1 MSVTY
6 TALEDI
12 PKVPTYSHNVRLA
25 RCLLLCLTLPCVT
38 QIHATAQKAFL
49 AGKAKSIAFRKKQIA
64 QVGYLVKDNE
74 QRFKDAMKAD
84 LGRPHQETEFVD
96 FLIIYGEARQAYDN
110 VEKWAQE
117 QAPDFSLNWFFMR
130 PRLKA
135 EPKGTVLV
143 IAPFNYPLFL
153 LLVPLISA
161 IAGGNAA
168 VLKPPEHTPVFSA
181 LLAELLPK
189 YLDPDLYHVINGAVP
204 ETTKIL
210 ELQWDHTDVVPGNTR
225 VGRIIAEAAA
235 KYLTP
240 LTLESL
246 LGKNPVVVDPKV
258 DLAMT
263 ARRVLWGRMSN
274 AGQICLAPEY
284 VLVPE
289 EAQEA
294 LVAAFGEAY
303 HSFYPEGPKNSA
315 SFGRI
320 VNEAH
325 AARIKKLIDETKGT
339 IEFGGDVDVSG
350 KYVAPTLVSNAR
362 GDDSLMEIFG
372 PVLVVIPVK
381 DVDEAI
387 AFIRAREYPLG
398 IYIFS
403 HDKNFQDRVIDNT
416 QSGAVMINDTL
427 VTVAAPGLPVG
438 GKGSSGYGY
447 YTSKYGFDQFVHM
460 RVSINNPSWI
470 DKFAFWFRFPPYTE
484 KGAKQLRLLETK
496 LPPRPDGPNTSYSTV
511 LAVFFTAVVV
521 GVSFVAFLRSSG
533 RM

>member
-1 MSVTY
+1 MSLLY
-6 TALEDI
+6 TALDDI
-12 PKVPTYSHNVRLA
+12 PK
-25 RCLLLCLTLPCVT
+25 
-38 QIHATAQKAFL
+38 IHATAQKAFL
-49 AGKAKSIAFRKKQIA
+49 AGKTKSIAFRKKQIA
-64 QVGYLVKDNE
+64 QVGYMVKDNE

-84 LGRPHQETEFVD
+84 LGRPYLETEFVD

-110 VEKWAQE
+110 IEKWAQE
-117 QAPDFSLNWFFMR
+117 QSPDFSLNWFFMR

-181 LLAELLPK
+181 LLAELLPQ
-189 YLDPDLYHVINGAVP
+189 YLDPELYHVINGAIP

-210 ELQWDHTDVVPGNTR
+210 EFQWDHIMYTGNTR

-235 KYLTP
+235 KHLTP
-240 LTLESL
+240 LTLEL
-246 LGKNPVVVDPKV
+246 GGKNPVVVDPKV
-258 DLAMT
+258 DLTMT

-294 LVAAFGEAY
+294 LVAAFREAY
-303 HSFYPEGPKNSA
+303 HSFYPEGPKDSA

-325 AARIKKLIDETKGT
+325 AARLQKLIDETKGT

-362 GDDSLMEIFG
+362 GDDSLMSEEIFG

-387 AFIRAREYPLG
+387 AFVRAREYPLG

-403 HDKNFQDRVIDNT
+403 YDKKFQDRVIENT

-427 VTVAAPGLPVG
+427 ITVAAPGLPVG

-484 KGAKQLRLLETK
+484 KGAKQLRVLETK
-496 LPPRPDGPNTSYSTV
+496 LPPRPDAPNTSYSTA
-511 LAVFFTAVVV
+511 LAFLFAAAVA
-521 GVSFVAFLRSSG
+521 GVSSVAFLRSSG